1 MLLDR
6 SGPFAF
12 KNADEVFSKA
22 CDKRRSKSRMTRS
35 AVTSVGVKEAF
46 KKKVTT
52 SSRRDRLEK

>member
-52 SSRRDRLEK
+52 SSRRD